1 MAYKVKQEFLMKKL
15 LLIFTSCIIL
25 GMFFASCKTT
35 RETVPAQSAIIEGES
50 SVEPYDTTN
59 AK

>member
-1 MAYKVKQEFLMKKL
+1 MTYKVKQEFPMKKL
-15 LLIFTSCIIL
+15 LLILTSCMIL
-25 GMFFASCKTT
+25 GVIFASCKTT
-35 RETVPAQSAIIEGES
+35 RETVPAQSAAIEGES

>member
-1 MAYKVKQEFLMKKL
+1 MKKL

-35 RETVPAQSAIIEGES
+35 RETVPAQSAVIEDES

>member
-1 MAYKVKQEFLMKKL
+1 MKKL
-15 LLIFTSCIIL
+15 LLVLTSCMIL
-25 GMFFASCKTT
+25 GVVFASCKTT
-35 RETVPAQSAIIEGES
+35 RETVPAQSAAIEGES

>member
-1 MAYKVKQEFLMKKL
+1 MKKL

-35 RETVPAQSAIIEGES
+35 RETVPAQSAVIEGEVIQS
-50 SVEPYDTTN
+50 ENPGLE
-59 AK
+59 K